1 MKAKNTNFIDYVK
14 IFCRSGKGGAGS
26 THFHRSKIT
35 SKGGPDGG
43 NGGRGGNIVLIG
55 DSNLRTLQ
63 DFRYKKNTLL
73 QTGIQDHQIQNL
85 EKMVT
90 ILKYAFRLEQ

>member
-1 MKAKNTNFIDYVK
+1 MFIDQAQLELQA
-14 IFCRSGKGGAGS
+14 GKGGAGS
-26 THFHRSKIT
+26 ISFRREKFIP
-35 SKGGPDGG
+35 KGGPDGG